1 MRANVPG
8 LQGGPSATSPPAPQ
22 PLPRHHA
29 PSKQQQK
36 LPPLA
41 EEEVVDTEINKEILR
56 AAAKRPAGYKSA
68 QPRGNSLRKRPNNQ
82 VCFLSALLLNPDP
95 FLDNSSTRPLSS
107 FSSKDCFPFSG
118 SFLLCRLQA
127 WAKLSSS
134 EIWDCLRPCPTQP
147 RVFRGRN

>member
-68 QPRGNSLRKRPNNQ
+68 QPMGNSLRKRPNNQ
-82 VCFLSALLLNPDP
+82 VCFPSALLLNPDP
-95 FLDNSSTRPLSS
+95 FPAKSSTGPL
-107 FSSKDCFPFSG
+107 SKDCFPFSG

-134 EIWDCLRPCPTQP
+134 EIWDCLRPCPAQP
-147 RVFRGRN
+147 